1 MTKPTEVDLLV
12 LTLIVE
18 YCSPAAS
25 LFQTCF
31 PLTSSLYTPGQSHM
45 LAQGLVSL
53 MVVPGTTWHRSQASC
68 WFLRLL
74 TDGSS
79 GSCHLVLWLDMAD
92 SGLLVSV
99 VGEEG
104 RVAGGD
110 GRLLVKD
117 GIPGPLLG

>member
-1 MTKPTEVDLLV
+1 MS
-12 LTLIVE
+12 LI
-18 YCSPAAS
+18 
-25 LFQTCF
+25 
-31 PLTSSLYTPGQSHM
+31 
-45 LAQGLVSL
+45 
-53 MVVPGTTWHRSQASC
+53 VVPGTTWHRSQASC
-68 WFLRLL
+68 WFSRLL